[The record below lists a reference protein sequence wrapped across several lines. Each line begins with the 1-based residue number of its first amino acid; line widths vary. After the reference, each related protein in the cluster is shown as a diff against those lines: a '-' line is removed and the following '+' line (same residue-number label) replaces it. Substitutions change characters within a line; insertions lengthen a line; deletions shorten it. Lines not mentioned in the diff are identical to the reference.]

1 MLLDNNKMPTENK
14 RVCVI
19 ARTEENLMEHKL
31 SQKSCEASSTEEKK
45 QALSEN
51 WKLRSAVK
59 NMCTVCCVNLQS
71 CAVNGKFSFKNPS
84 VSSGECV

>member
-1 MLLDNNKMPTENK
+1 MLLDNNEMPTENK

-31 SQKSCEASSTEEKK
+31 SKKLRVIVNGRKK